1 MIFVWLSLLF
11 VLLHGWGLL
20 RVSRNCSP
28 PWARNTSRALLVVAH
43 PDDEALFFAN
53 YINSATRAGVRVHV
67 LCLSTGNADGL
78 GKVREKELLRSC
90 ALFQITRDRVT
101 VLDEPRLQ
109 DGFHEWDAVAVASA
123 VTKALEAV
131 RPDELVT
138 FDARGVSGHPNHTS
152 IFRAVRQVPCYGGC
166 VHLNVRIPWEWM
178 VGNCVPVMA
187 ITLPSACAALLHR
200 INNTTTTPNRG
211 MLDGSAAPQAAAGD
225 GDGSGAKPCHVY
237 TLVGSLVAR
246 VGRSSVS
253 AHGGSC
259 GRGSRRGAPGLLSG
273 TVSEE
278 KELAAADLAAMLEAE
293 EVKPWQRQ

>member
-1 MIFVWLSLLF
+1 MPAV
-11 VLLHGWGLL
+11 
-20 RVSRNCSP
+20 
-28 PWARNTSRALLVVAH
+28 
-43 PDDEALFFAN
+43 
-53 YINSATRAGVRVHV
+53 
-67 LCLSTGNADGL
+67 
-78 GKVREKELLRSC
+78 
-90 ALFQITRDRVT
+90 
-101 VLDEPRLQ
+101 
-109 DGFHEWDAVAVASA
+109 DAVAFVF
-123 VTKALEAV
+123 
-131 RPDELVT
+131 PQLVT

-253 AHGGSC
+253 AHGGC
-259 GRGSRRGAPGLLSG
+259 GDGVHMCDAVGCTWSVPLVCC
-273 TVSEE
+273 TVT
-278 KELAAADLAAMLEAE
+278 
-293 EVKPWQRQ
+293 